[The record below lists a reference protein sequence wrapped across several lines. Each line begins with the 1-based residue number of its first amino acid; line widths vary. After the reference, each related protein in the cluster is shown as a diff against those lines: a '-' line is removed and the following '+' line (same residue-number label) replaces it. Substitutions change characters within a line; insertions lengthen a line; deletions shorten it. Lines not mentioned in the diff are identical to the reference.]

1 MVSNDL
7 SAVAVRWPAG
17 NVDSAVAT
25 PAGVCGTVTV
35 SGSSLTPPPNPIST
49 AVSSGKRTW
58 SRSYPGFS
66 IAAAPSNRTYAS
78 IRLSTCSA
86 YGPAGSESGPV
97 PLPRSNTSPVSMFR
111 TDAYT
116 GGNPSDRTD
125 PATVVS
131 GSHASS
137 RSRALRPASSD
148 GADAQSAH
156 SSARTVN
163 GWLAASTA
171 RRPFPVC
178 STCIRTARTSGV
190 VPSIAIVGG
199 PCAYAWLFVTADPTS
214 GMEYPEVRETD
225 PAVADALEGEVQ
237 RQQDTLAMIASE
249 NHVSEAVLEAQGSA
263 LTNKY
268 AEGYP
273 GTRYYAG
280 CEFADDVEELAIER
294 AKELWGA
301 EHVNVQP
308 HSGTQANMAVY
319 LATLEPGDKILS
331 LELEHGGHLSHGH
344 PANFTGQLFEVEQ
357 YGVDTET
364 GYIDYEALAQQAAE
378 YDPDIIVSGFS
389 AYPREVE
396 WERIQAV
403 ADDVDAY
410 HLADIAHIT
419 GLVAAGVHASPVGVA
434 DFVTGSTHKTIRAGR
449 GGIIMCDEAHASDI
463 DSAVFPGGQGGP
475 LMHNIAGKAVGFGEA
490 LEPEFDAY
498 AQQVIDNAAALAES
512 FEAHGLEVVSGGTD
526 THLVLV
532 DLRESHPDT
541 TGGDAE
547 EALADA
553 GIVLNA
559 NTVPGETRS
568 AFNPSG
574 IRAGTPALTTRGF
587 DEEACREVGDLIY
600 RVVDNGDDEAVIADV
615 RDRVDEL
622 TDAHPLYK

>member
-1 MVSNDL
+1 
-7 SAVAVRWPAG
+7 
-17 NVDSAVAT
+17 
-25 PAGVCGTVTV
+25 
-35 SGSSLTPPPNPIST
+35 
-49 AVSSGKRTW
+49 
-58 SRSYPGFS
+58 
-66 IAAAPSNRTYAS
+66 
-78 IRLSTCSA
+78 
-86 YGPAGSESGPV
+86 
-97 PLPRSNTSPVSMFR
+97 
-111 TDAYT
+111 
-116 GGNPSDRTD
+116 
-125 PATVVS
+125 
-131 GSHASS
+131 
-137 RSRALRPASSD
+137 
-148 GADAQSAH
+148 
-156 SSARTVN
+156 
-163 GWLAASTA
+163 
-171 RRPFPVC
+171 
-178 STCIRTARTSGV
+178 
-190 VPSIAIVGG
+190 
-199 PCAYAWLFVTADPTS
+199 
-214 GMEYPEVRETD
+214 MEYPEVRDTD

-237 RQQDTLAMIASE
+237 RQRDTLAMIASE

-273 GTRYYAG
+273 GKRYYAG

-364 GYIDYEALAQQAAE
+364 GYIDYDALAEQAAE

-419 GLVAAGVHASPVGVA
+419 GLVAAGVHESPVGVA

-449 GGIIMCDEAHASDI
+449 GGIVMCGEEHASDI

-490 LEPEFDAY
+490 LEPEFGEY
-498 AQQVIDNAAALAES
+498 AQQVIDNAEALAES
-512 FEAHGLEVVSGGTD
+512 FADNGLEVVSGGTD

-547 EALADA
+547 DALADA

-587 DEEACREVGDLIY
+587 DEEDCREVGDLIY
-600 RVVDNGDDEAVIADV
+600 RVVDNVEDDDVIAEV
-615 RDRVDEL
+615 RERVSEL
-622 TDAHPLYK
+622 TDEHPLYE